1 MWNYMYLKVH
11 FKDTYVCIYACMY
24 VSLFLFLTF
33 YFIVYFLLSILCI
46 TILLSW
52 LLWWRNVPVCGTSKG
67 NSDSEISSL
76 IVFNL
81 PQQTKQTLCFHD
93 WKKKN
98 NSYSFTLFICGGPC
112 LKQCEGSLFI
122 HLLEKI
128 HISKFVLWPNLLIKT
143 GTMQFCRKKFKLK
156 IVIFTILMR

>member
-1 MWNYMYLKVH
+1 M
-11 FKDTYVCIYACMY
+11 YVCMYACMY

-52 LLWWRNVPVCGTSKG
+52 LLWWRNVPVCGTNKG

-93 WKKKN
+93 WKKNKQFIQFYFVYMWWTLPPFLAS
-98 NSYSFTLFICGGPC
+98 NSVRAACSFTYWKKYIFLSLYYDQIYS
-112 LKQCEGSLFI
+112 LKQALCSFAERNS
-122 HLLEKI
+122 
-128 HISKFVLWPNLLIKT
+128 NA
-143 GTMQFCRKKFKLK
+143 KL
-156 IVIFTILMR
+156 

>member
-1 MWNYMYLKVH
+1 M
-11 FKDTYVCIYACMY
+11 YACMY

-52 LLWWRNVPVCGTSKG
+52 LLWWRNVPVCGTNKG

-93 WKKKN
+93 WKKKKTIHTVLLCLYVVDPATF
-98 NSYSFTLFICGGPC
+98 SS